1 MNPLQIGGNDTPG
14 QVVAKTSLARQWLQ
28 APEPPARTPETVLR
42 VSAHIPQA
50 SPAVQDVFVPAF
62 RRLAQMSD
70 GAIGVQATWGGALH
84 AEREGIQALRQDL
97 TDLCPVYSAWDPRMF
112 PAAQALSLP
121 FLFGSAEA
129 ATHVS
134 ELLYRRHFSRDFE
147 AQGVLMGRM
156 VATSEYN
163 LFSRQPIASLAD
175 LQGLRVACSD
185 GLEAQ
190 LFAALGAEPVG
201 CSTPEAKQ
209 RFAQKDVAAVSI
221 SDSAAFTVGLFRD
234 AAYRTQANLARV
246 NLEYGLSPHFFGRL
260 PLHLRPVL
268 NRWLRGLA
276 QAGAQLF
283 YGLAGAQ
290 ARQAFTEAGLQS
302 IEFDSAETERW
313 RARLAPVQ
321 ARLRDE
327 LIGAGL
333 PADALLADLQREA
346 EACAGW
352 RSDQFMA
359 HALEH
364 PFEDLLPRDAPAG
377 AGRAA

>member
-1 MNPLQIGGNDTPG
+1 MNTLQIGGNDTPG

-28 APEPPARTPETVLR
+28 APEPPARTPEVVLR
-42 VSAHIPQA
+42 VSAHIPGA

-209 RFAQKDVAAVSI
+209 RFAQ
-221 SDSAAFTVGLFRD
+221 
-234 AAYRTQANLARV
+234 
-246 NLEYGLSPHFFGRL
+246 
-260 PLHLRPVL
+260 
-268 NRWLRGLA
+268 
-276 QAGAQLF
+276 
-283 YGLAGAQ
+283 
-290 ARQAFTEAGLQS
+290 
-302 IEFDSAETERW
+302 
-313 RARLAPVQ
+313 
-321 ARLRDE
+321 
-327 LIGAGL
+327 
-333 PADALLADLQREA
+333 
-346 EACAGW
+346 
-352 RSDQFMA
+352 
-359 HALEH
+359 
-364 PFEDLLPRDAPAG
+364 
-377 AGRAA
+377 